1 MSETVLHS
9 RLGQTTVMLYW
20 ACIGLG
26 LTIPWIAV
34 ILVDLL
40 KHHQSI
46 GQALHQWRLHL
57 FAPGYNLFLVGL
69 LNAIPFVLLALFLLL
84 HLGLTSSRSLL
95 LVKQRMA
102 GVAAAVLG
110 AIGLSAWVHMATLW
124 FPDAQGALVYIFLP
138 IGLTGLLPVGYAIGR
153 VLGRLL
159 VR

>member
-1 MSETVLHS
+1 
-9 RLGQTTVMLYW
+9 
-20 ACIGLG
+20 LG

-40 KHHQSI
+40 KHRQSI

-84 HLGLTSSRSLL
+84 HVGLTSTQSLSL
-95 LVKQRMA
+95 ARRRMMGMA
-102 GVAAAVLG
+102 TAALG
-110 AIGLSAWVHMATLW
+110 AIGLSAWAQFSTLW

-138 IGLTGLLPVGYAIGR
+138 IGLTGLLPVGYAVGR
-153 VLGRLL
+153 ALGRLL
-159 VR
+159 IR

>member
-1 MSETVLHS
+1 MSRTRSDSRPERATVI
-9 RLGQTTVMLYW
+9 LYW
-20 ACIGLG
+20 TCIGLG

-34 ILVDLL
+34 ILVDLF

-46 GQALHQWRLHL
+46 EQALHQWRLHL

-69 LNAIPFVLLALFLLL
+69 LNTIPFVLLALFLLL
-84 HLGLTSSRSLL
+84 HLGMTASQPLL
-95 LVKQRMA
+95 LVRRRMA
-102 GVAAAVLG
+102 GVVAACLG

>member
-1 MSETVLHS
+1 MSHTVSHS
-9 RLGQTTVMLYW
+9 RLERTTVILYW
-20 ACIGLG
+20 TCVGLG

-34 ILVDLL
+34 ILVDLF
-40 KHHQSI
+40 KHHQSVE
-46 GQALHQWRLHL
+46 QALHQWRLHL

-69 LNAIPFVLLALFLLL
+69 LNAIPFVFLALFLLL
-84 HLGLTSSRSLL
+84 HMGMTSTRSLL
-95 LVKQRMA
+95 LAKRRMA
-102 GVAAAVLG
+102 GVVAAVLG

-153 VLGRLL
+153 GLGRLL